1 MAVAWILKGGQIYD
15 GSGSPP
21 FCGDVR
27 ISGGKITHIG
37 PSVPVA
43 GKESFIDV
51 SDLIVAPGLIDFHVH
66 VFDGMAL
73 HSVSPAD
80 AGLRTGVITLLDT
93 GSAGAMNYG
102 SFEKYIIASAVENIY
117 TLLNISQ
124 FGVQGHP
131 EIPPFIGDLHDIKH
145 LDVRPALRCIKAH
158 PDRII
163 GVKARLTAALADSC
177 EQNERAALANSIHVA
192 RKIDLL
198 CYVHH
203 IASSIPLEDV
213 LKDLK
218 AGDVLTHIYHNH
230 GDGGFDLSREGAPKR
245 AMLEARD
252 RGVIFDVGHG
262 SGSFAWRV
270 AEPACQQHG
279 FWPDTIS
286 SDIHKFN
293 IDAPVHD
300 LPTTMSKFLHM
311 GMPLERVIQCTTTNA
326 AAAMRQQHHLG
337 RLAPGRQADIT
348 VLQLVKGK
356 HTLVDSE
363 GIERIA
369 SRRLVPICVFRNGRR
384 IGCHVDYAADLSTA
398 NRDLVVVS
406 NME

>member
-1 MAVAWILKGGQIYD
+1 VAVVWILKGGQIYD

-27 ISGGKITHIG
+27 ISGGKITHVGSSI
-37 PSVPVA
+37 PVA
-43 GKESFIDV
+43 DNESVIDV
-51 SDLIVAPGLIDFHVH
+51 SGLIVAPGLIDLHVH
-66 VFDGMAL
+66 VYDGMAL
-73 HSVSPAD
+73 HSVAPAD
-80 AGLRTGVITLLDT
+80 AGLRTGVTTLLDT

-102 SFEKYIIASAVENIY
+102 SFEKYIVAPAVETIY

-131 EIPPFIGDLHDIKH
+131 EILPFIGDLHDIEH
-145 LDVRPALRCIKAH
+145 LDVRPALRCIEAH

-163 GVKARLTAALADSC
+163 GVKARLTAALADNR
-177 EQNERAALANSIHVA
+177 EQNERAALTHAIHVA
-192 RKIDLL
+192 RKTGLL

-203 IASSIPLEDV
+203 VASSIPIEDV
-213 LKDLK
+213 LKEFK
-218 AGDVLTHIYHNH
+218 AGDVLTHIYHGH
-230 GDGGFDLSREGAPKR
+230 GDGGFDLSRDGAPRR
-245 AMLEARD
+245 AMIEARD

-262 SGSFAWRV
+262 SGSFAWSV

-293 IDAPVHD
+293 IDTPVHD

-311 GMPLERVIQCTTTNA
+311 GMALERVIQCTTSNA

-337 RLAPGRQADIT
+337 RLAPDRQADIT
-348 VLQLVKGK
+348 VLQLVEGK

-363 GIERIA
+363 GIKRIA
-369 SRRLVPICVFRNGRR
+369 SHRLLPVCVFRNGRR
-384 IGCHVDYAADLSTA
+384 FDCHVDYAADLSTA
-398 NRDLVVVS
+398 RRELTVVS
-406 NME
+406 NVD